1 MFHSANP
8 SNEII
13 KVVDDQTGNV
23 PFYLTAGGQM
33 IINNGTTKTLQ
44 LDPDGLL
51 RTRRVKVDVQN
62 WPDYVF
68 DSSYVLMP
76 LSELQ
81 NYIDEQNH
89 LPNVPSATEL
99 ETDGSDLFEMSKLQ
113 MAKIEE
119 LTHYLLQQ
127 QKEIEELKQ
136 KVKELETKTN

>member
-1 MFHSANP
+1 
-8 SNEII
+8 
-13 KVVDDQTGNV
+13 
-23 PFYLTAGGQM
+23 M